1 MIIGK
6 TLHEHAHHLQP
17 DKLDHKIPAIQTT
30 TACETRHETSSG
42 CRLCAPSGHTSFA
55 SPPAVPTNTAP
66 MDDLAPLLA
75 ENAAL
80 RDQLRAALDRLAA
93 ETARSAAA
101 AASTQSS
108 SAVHI
113 LTARVGILQQSV
125 VKLAKAREQAE
136 MKQADAESELARHAT
151 AHHDTLVKLDE
162 TQVQLSQAR
171 ATCDRIQMEAA
182 TARAQ
187 LCRAETAAAEQAS
200 EARAQLQEEQARSA
214 KYRGLYERARQANA
228 DGQQQLKRTERRARR
243 QAAQLQQQALLTR
256 MIHTLSST
264 SLQGYGMPA
273 GQPSQDD
280 MLAVEQMVRCLAP
293 SHAVVTPTSARRHG
307 ARTLASPALPA
318 DQPDLPPTSAQMYS
332 SAWAHDEL
340 AASEKPSTP
349 KSILRRADSAT
360 SQVARG
366 NDGITPPPKT
376 LRFCSQTPD
385 QYDADLAP
393 SPLPSSPSTPSTV
406 VAKPTGGRPL
416 DSPGAAARAR
426 HAGAPAAQPGM
437 FWDCDSIPTPRH
449 GAKRQAAAAA
459 SKASK
464 RRRAPKAAPGAGAGS
479 LVLTTVKP
487 PKVQPRTPLA
497 PKQENVAAA
506 AAEYYPDTPHGF
518 TPTTKPPCR
527 RARLS
532 TSPFTPKYASDT
544 SVDLLNVTGS
554 PIY

>member
-1 MIIGK
+1 
-6 TLHEHAHHLQP
+6 
-17 DKLDHKIPAIQTT
+17 
-30 TACETRHETSSG
+30 
-42 CRLCAPSGHTSFA
+42 
-55 SPPAVPTNTAP
+55 

-108 SAVHI
+108 SAVQI
-113 LTARVGILQQSV
+113 LTARVGTLQQSV
-125 VKLAKAREQAE
+125 LKLTRAREQAE
-136 MKQADAESELARHAT
+136 MKQADAESELARRTMAYHE
-151 AHHDTLVKLDE
+151 TLAKLDE
-162 TQVQLSQAR
+162 AQAQLSQAR
-171 ATCDRIQMEAA
+171 ATCGRLQMEADA
-182 TARAQ
+182 
-187 LCRAETAAAEQAS
+187 
-200 EARAQLQEEQARSA
+200 ARAQLQEEQARSA
-214 KYRGLYERARQANA
+214 KYRGLYERARQAHA
-228 DGQQQLKRTERRARR
+228 DGQQQLKRAERRAHR
-243 QAAQLQQQALLTR
+243 QTAHLQQQALLTR

-280 MLAVEQMVRCLAP
+280 MLAMEQMMQCFAP
-293 SHAVVTPTSARRHG
+293 SHGAVTTPTAARRRG
-307 ARTLASPALPA
+307 TRSALASPALPA
-318 DQPDLPPTSAQMYS
+318 AQPDLPPTSAQMYS

-340 AASEKPSTP
+340 VMPEKPSTP
-349 KSILRRADSAT
+349 KSILRRADVAT
-360 SQVARG
+360 SRAAQAT
-366 NDGITPPPKT
+366 DGITPPPKT
-376 LRFCSQTPD
+376 LRFCSHTPD

-406 VAKPTGGRPL
+406 VTKPPSGRPL
-416 DSPGAAARAR
+416 DSPGAAVRAR
-426 HAGAPAAQPGM
+426 HAGAPPAQPGV
-437 FWDCDSIPTPRH
+437 FWDCDSIPTPH
-449 GAKRQAAAAA
+449 QVASAAAA
-459 SKASK
+459 SKAVK

-487 PKVQPRTPLA
+487 SKAPPRTPLA

-506 AAEYYPDTPHGF
+506 PTVYFPSTPHGF

-527 RARLS
+527 RARIS